1 MEVDF
6 KLNHNTLLQDME
18 TNETMMLD
26 YGDNFLNDYK
36 KRLSELQKD
45 LKKICT
51 NSGWKYSKF
60 CTNQDAGK
68 FLINLIKTI
77 SLNKQ
82 KTF

>member
-1 MEVDF
+1 
-6 KLNHNTLLQDME
+6 ME
-18 TNETMMLD
+18 TKETMTLN
-26 YGDNFLNDYK
+26 YGVNFLNDYK
-36 KRLSELQKD
+36 KRLNNLQKD

-60 CTNQDAGK
+60 CTNQDVGK